1 MKFLK
6 FLNEAARG
14 GYIPPPSPVWPP
26 PPTPPKPPLTV
37 ISSIDN
43 KVPKLT
49 DAEKAGSNEL
59 FIKHNHAV
67 NMEGFNNI
75 EPGWWAHT
83 DWLSYLVEYIE
94 DNNPFSQYIYV
105 KSCEEYKNLPRRSRL
120 VWGFWYKDA
129 IITDTNILL
138 GRKVDRDGIENFNK
152 NNYPIQYFF
161 RENGFSLKCKLKRFK
176 EWASNTMRPRQLWL
190 TKQIPNEWYDKLTLI
205 PIVNFMFVVHFV
217 EGERALET
225 TDWKNS
231 GAGEFE
237 NGLKDCYDYIKNRR
251 PKIQIDIEN
260 SYPDLEAKTGDYFVD
275 YAELIRLELLL
286 NKEDTK
292 YLIWIINNRDHFW
305 T

>member
-6 FLNEAARG
+6 FLKEMSSG
-14 GYIPPPSPVWPP
+14 GYRPSANPVWPP
-26 PPTPPKPPLTV
+26 PPPKPPSSTI
-37 ISSIDN
+37 ISSIDD
-43 KVPKLT
+43 KPPTLT
-49 DAEKAGSNEL
+49 EEEKAESGEL

-67 NMEGFNNI
+67 NMEGFSNI
-75 EPGWWAHT
+75 ETGWCGHT
-83 DWLSYLVEYIE
+83 DWFSNLIEYIE
-94 DNNPFSQYIYV
+94 DNNPFSEYIYV
-105 KSCEEYKNLPRRSRL
+105 KSYEEYKNMPRCDRL

-129 IITDTNILL
+129 IINDDHVLL
-138 GRKVDRDGIENFNK
+138 GRKVDRDAIENLNK
-152 NNYPIQYFF
+152 DNYPIQYFF
-161 RENGFSLKCKLKRFK
+161 RKNGFSLKCKLKRFK
-176 EWASNTMRPRQLWL
+176 EWASNTMRPRQRWL
-190 TKQIPNEWYDKLTLI
+190 TKQIPNEWRDKLTLI
-205 PIVNFMFVVHFV
+205 PEVNFMFVIHFI

-231 GAGEFE
+231 GATEFE
-237 NGLKDCYDYIKNRR
+237 TGLKDCYDYIKNRR